1 MRRTPLPG
9 PRGVFE
15 VDWPF
20 FGEICRSLALKVA
33 REYDPEVVLGIARAG
48 VMPGVVVASILQRE
62 FASMTVKRNEAGG
75 EPVLVAGPPY
85 TIEGR
90 RVLLVDETCD
100 TGSTMQ
106 LALREVRAARPAA
119 VQTAV
124 SFRTGPY
131 LPDFHAFETS
141 SFIILPWDREV
152 VLNGELVIRP
162 DYAAHL
168 KEVD

>member
-1 MRRTPLPG
+1 MRKTPIPG
-9 PRGVFE
+9 PKGVFE

-20 FGEICRSLALKVA
+20 FGEICRALALKVA
-33 REYDPEVVLGIARAG
+33 REYDPEIILGIARAG
-48 VMPGVVVASILQRE
+48 VLPGVVIASILQRE
-62 FASMTVKRNEAGG
+62 FASMTVTRHEVGG
-75 EPVLVAGPPY
+75 EPVLVSGPPY
-85 TIEGR
+85 TIAGR

-106 LALREVRAARPAA
+106 LALTEVRAARPAA

-141 SFIILPWDREV
+141 NFIILPWDREIV
-152 VLNGELVIRP
+152 MNGELVVRP
-162 DYAAHL
+162 DYAARL
-168 KEVD
+168 READ